1 MFELLIDTNIYRK
14 DPVQSGLPFKA
25 LARLCKA
32 KAARLHIPYIVL
44 REFQTQQVD
53 IYQKEMQATIRGVT
67 NVVGK
72 RLSTEVKS
80 KLEEVKGAVE
90 AVMPAVIS
98 DAANGIVKWAE
109 EVHAVLHP
117 LGPEDAKLA
126 MEAYFNGQLPL
137 KEPKVRKDIPD
148 SFLFQSAL
156 TILRSTTTLY
166 VISEDGAFSEAAAT
180 VNGIRVLKSLNDFIE
195 LHEVQAALQ
204 KQDEAEKI
212 ALVIKELME
221 FTDGS
226 SFPVL
231 HSLGE
236 KVLWKKIRSRSIPD
250 DNHEATI
257 RMFGDPEN
265 IKLEFTEAAYYGDG
279 QLGLPF
285 SCTMNVSAFYYMY
298 KSDFYALNEDAMPSV
313 SDHND
318 HYFEAESEF
327 EILIHGALSFYVKLD
342 EFAGDKNLEEYVD
355 FDAAE
360 IDEIDR
366 LELVES

>member
-1 MFELLIDTNIYRK
+1 MFEIMVDTNIYRK
-14 DPVQSGLPFKA
+14 DPVQNSLPFKA

-53 IYQKEMQATIRGVT
+53 LYQKEMQAALKGVT

-72 RLSTEVKS
+72 RLSIGVKS
-80 KLEEVKGAVE
+80 KLEEIKCAVE
-90 AVMPAVIS
+90 AVMPEVTN
-98 DAANGIVKWAE
+98 DAANGIVRWAE
-109 EVHAVLHP
+109 EVNAVLHP
-117 LGPEDAKLA
+117 LGPDDAKLA

-156 TILRSTTTLY
+156 TILGSTTTLC

-195 LHEVQAALQ
+195 LPEVQAALQ
-204 KQDEAEKI
+204 KQDETEKI
-212 ALVIKELME
+212 SLVIKELIE

-226 SFPVL
+226 SFPVMQ
-231 HSLGE
+231 SLGE
-236 KVLWKKIRSRSIPD
+236 KVLWKKIRSRRIPD

-265 IKLEFTEAAYYGDG
+265 IELKFAEAVYYGDG

-285 SCTMNVSAFYYMY
+285 SCTMNVSAIYYIY
-298 KSDFYALNEDAMPSV
+298 KSDFYALDEDAMPSV

-327 EILIHGALSFYVKLD
+327 EILIHGAISFYVKLEEVD
-342 EFAGDKNLEEYVD
+342 VDKNLEEYVD

-366 LELVES
+366 IELVE